1 MIGSNGSGRT
11 MTYHYRL
18 ECNRL
23 LIYLL
28 QKRLTFGGL
37 HSTQIQYHNILE
49 WNIHKTFTF
58 HIHIVRANNYPN
70 KHTPTR
76 KTIWFI
82 QNNWANAKPL
92 ISLINA
98 VIQKHKK
105 TSLIICKFSLC
116 RAALKSIDREKKRSK
131 MGTTTSTP
139 CKKGW
144 IIVKMNVHVF
154 NEFSYSMRRHG
165 NITIQIPPEIKSA
178 ILYGWFESMP

>member
-116 RAALKSIDREKKRSK
+116 RAALKSIDREKNEAKWERQHRHHAKKDELLSK
-131 MGTTTSTP
+131 WTYMFL
-139 CKKGW
+139 
-144 IIVKMNVHVF
+144 MNF
-154 NEFSYSMRRHG
+154 R
-165 NITIQIPPEIKSA
+165 IQWDDTGI
-178 ILYGWFESMP
+178 